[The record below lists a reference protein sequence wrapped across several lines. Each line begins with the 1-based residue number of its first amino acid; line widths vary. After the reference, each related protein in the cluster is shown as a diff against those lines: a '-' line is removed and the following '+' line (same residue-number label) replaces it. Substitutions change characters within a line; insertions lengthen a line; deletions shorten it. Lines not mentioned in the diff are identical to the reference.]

1 MSDLADSEVERIYE
15 EAYEA
20 AMHAITP
27 FEVSNP
33 YPPTSDEAAIFR
45 SSFAAHYARMNGK

>member
-1 MSDLADSEVERIYE
+1 MSDLADSDVERIYE
-15 EAYEA
+15 EAHEA
-20 AMHAITP
+20 ATHAITP

-45 SSFAAHYARMNGK
+45 SCFAAHYARMNGK